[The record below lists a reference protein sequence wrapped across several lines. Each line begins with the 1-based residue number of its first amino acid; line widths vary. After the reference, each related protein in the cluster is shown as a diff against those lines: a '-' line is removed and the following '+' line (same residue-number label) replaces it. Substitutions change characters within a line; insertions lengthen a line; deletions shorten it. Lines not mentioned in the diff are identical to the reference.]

1 MSHFGHFTVKMQVF
15 LSSEAERRIQICKTK
30 ALNIRFCE
38 VTVSALDRD
47 DKATDTNELQV
58 SG

>member
-1 MSHFGHFTVKMQVF
+1 MSHFGHFMVKMQVF
-15 LSSEAERRIQICKTK
+15 LLEAERRIQICKTK

-38 VTVSALDRD
+38 VTVSAVDRD
-47 DKATDTNELQV
+47 DKATDTSKLQV